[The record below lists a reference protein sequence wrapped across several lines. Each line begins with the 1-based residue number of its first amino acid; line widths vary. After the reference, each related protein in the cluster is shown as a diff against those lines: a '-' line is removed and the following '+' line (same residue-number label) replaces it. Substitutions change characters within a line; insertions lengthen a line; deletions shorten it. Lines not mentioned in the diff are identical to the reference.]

1 MTPARP
7 FRVTATGD
15 AYDSGV
21 VGQTYTMVGARLAGG
36 SAASS
41 AIIRETDGS
50 GEILAELKCAANE
63 ADECRIPTAFRRKL
77 HVTLAGAGASCVV
90 YVP

>member
-1 MTPARP
+1 VQQGRP
-7 FRVTATGD
+7 FRVTATGQAFD
-15 AYDSGV
+15 AGV
-21 VGQTYTMVGARLAGG
+21 NVTTTMIGARLFGG

-50 GEILAELKCAANE
+50 GTILAELQCPAAG
-63 ADECRIPTAFRRKL
+63 ADESRIPVSFKQKL
-77 HVTLAGAGASCVV
+77 HVTLAGTGASCTV